1 MKVEN
6 KGKITLSDKVRV
18 TDPCYG
24 VDTWCAGTLENV
36 LPGEFNCS
44 YIHEDKEWFTG
55 KLIDRV
61 TSMEVRHESYPDIDP
76 TEYVPGIDVGVD
88 SGQAG
93 IFDYP
98 MYKEVCA
105 DAGTERNFYQ
115 KVCNATVVEKM
126 IENKNYVPFNKS
138 EYFKKEYQSLEKRDF
153 YEDIYPELQ
162 NLKKEVSLMEGEDT
176 EEVFQ
181 LKRTIE
187 LYESY
192 KSSIREYEY
201 SNSSK
206 REIMSSVN
214 TGDTIDNKGF
224 VTASGDGDGSYAL
237 FVGRNEDGKIVS
249 MKIDYYP
256 DYEML
261 MALSDENNKD
271 LEESSKEF

>member
-18 TDPCYG
+18 TDPCYD

-44 YIHEDKEWFTG
+44 YIHEDKEWFMG

-88 SGQAG
+88 SDQAG

-98 MYKEVCA
+98 MYK
-105 DAGTERNFYQ
+105 
-115 KVCNATVVEKM
+115 
-126 IENKNYVPFNKS
+126 
-138 EYFKKEYQSLEKRDF
+138 EYFKKEYQSLEKRDY

-162 NLKKEVSLMEGEDT
+162 NLKKEVSLMEGENT

-192 KSSIREYEY
+192 KSSIRKYEY

-214 TGDTIDNKGF
+214 TGDTIDNRGF

-261 MALSDENNKD
+261 MDLSEENNK
-271 LEESSKEF
+271 EF